1 MKKRLNFLKNFLFPV
16 IALTAA
22 QWIDIRLDFTQDQ
35 RYTLNSST
43 IEILESLDR
52 PIKIDIFLNGKL
64 PADYLRFLG
73 EIKGFIESMEAYSD
87 KILIQY
93 IDPFEG
99 TTNTAELIDEMNQFG
114 ISPEYVFSEKNQ
126 AFEQIVVF
134 PWAIVNDGNK
144 TFRIPLIT
152 RKLGDSRQE
161 SLNRSIAQIE
171 FKFFD
176 AFFKLNRK
184 EKKKMAVLTSHGT
197 SKNKK
202 ITDFIKDLQPY
213 YKLASFDLKALEK
226 DPIKTLEN
234 LMRFELLVI
243 SNPKNAFSE
252 DEKYIIDQHLIN
264 GGKQIWMINPVLINH
279 DSLLNSRGSTVA
291 SGIKLSMSNVF
302 FKYGFRL
309 EKNLVKDFYCAPIV
323 LATGTKNQTQY
334 LPIPWPY
341 HPLAQPSNHLI
352 GNGISNLWFKYPSTI
367 DTLKSTAKK
376 TVLVGT
382 SDFSQKVTVPT
393 NIELKEASK
402 KLIPSYFNQP
412 SQTLGILISGTLL
425 SAFKNRIKPFKLN
438 NYAEKGE
445 SEMIVLSDGTFAE
458 NQLEKGNPLELGYD
472 KWTNNFYGNKLFLKN
487 CIHYLMKDHELLKIR
502 NKSISLPI
510 FDPDLVAQKSN
521 QWRITLLILP
531 LIFLG
536 GIGSIFSRYRKLRY
550 GQ

>member
-1 MKKRLNFLKNFLFPV
+1 MKKRLNFLKKFLFPV

-99 TTNTAELIDEMNQFG
+99 AKNTAELIDEMNQFG

-126 AFEQIVVF
+126 ALEQIVVF

-161 SLNRSIAQIE
+161 RLNRSIAQIE

-176 AFFKLNRK
+176 ACFKLNRK

-197 SKNKK
+197 SKNNK
-202 ITDFIKDLQPY
+202 ITDFMKDLQPY

-279 DSLLNSRGSTVA
+279 DSLFNSQGSTVA
-291 SGIKLSMSNVF
+291 SGIKLSMTNVF

-323 LATGTKNQTQY
+323 LATGTQNQTQY
-334 LPIPWPY
+334 LPVPWPY
-341 HPLAQPSNHLI
+341 YPLAQPGNHLI

-367 DTLKSTAKK
+367 DTLRSSAKK

-458 NQLEKGNPLELGYD
+458 NQLENGNPLELGYD